1 MRIILQL
8 VGAIIM
14 FAGCGVDRQAKA
26 LRALEKCQ
34 YAFVSADSVY
44 LAGTD
49 VNKLV
54 ANGRVDISRLPGV
67 AMGFLSRDIPLSGIL
82 NLRITNPTNTLAGI
96 QQFAYKIAVED
107 REVLE
112 GTSDLPIE
120 VPAGKT
126 VTVPVKL
133 QTNVYPFLSD
143 RQTLQKLLAFI
154 QSARDGAT
162 DEKVNLTL
170 SIKPTLALGNKQ
182 LNYPGYIDIDKQ
194 VDASM
199 LLKAGILPR

>member
-1 MRIILQL
+1 MLLIAGVLFL
-8 VGAIIM
+8 
-14 FAGCGVDRQAKA
+14 FTGCGIDRQAKA

-67 AMGFLSRDIPLSGIL
+67 ALGFLNRDIPLSGIL
-82 NLRITNPTNTLAGI
+82 NLRITNPTNNLAGI
-96 QQFAYKIAVED
+96 QQFTYKIAVEE

-120 VPAGKT
+120 IPAGET

-133 QTNVYPFLSD
+133 ETNVYKFLSD
-143 RQTLQKLLAFI
+143 QETLQKLLTFI

-162 DEKVNLTL
+162 DEKVNLTF
-170 SIKPTLALGNKQ
+170 SIKPTIALGNKQ

-194 VDASM
+194 IDAGM
-199 LLKAGILPR
+199 LLKAGLIPR